1 MVMENN
7 SKNNIMS
14 SLFWKFAERI
24 GAQGVNLIVSIA
36 LARILAPED
45 YGAVA
50 LITIFI
56 AICNVFIE
64 NGLSTALIQKK
75 DADDLDFSSVFYCN
89 IAISTILYIVIFL
102 FAPVIAEFYGMSELT
117 LLIRVLGI
125 SILIAGLKSIQNA
138 YVSRKMIFKKFFICT
153 SVGTVGSAVVG
164 IWMAYNGYGVWALVV
179 QQLFNT
185 TVDTLML
192 WITVKWRPI
201 WAFSMDR
208 LKKLFHFGW
217 KMLCSALLD
226 RIYNELYG
234 LVIGRIY
241 NSESL
246 AYYNKGNQFP
256 AIIAENINGSISS
269 VMLPALS
276 NEQEDENKVKSM
288 MSRSIKLGSF
298 ILFPLMVGLAV
309 VAEIFVRLVLT
320 DKWLPAVPLMQLL
333 CFSYIFWPIHT
344 VNLQAISAMGRSDI
358 YLKLEIIK
366 KVIGIVAL
374 LISCPFGITVM
385 AVMKIVT
392 SIVSTFINSYPN
404 KKLLNY
410 TFKEQLRD
418 ILPAF
423 WVSIAMGAIVYAMG
437 KIVDVASMS
446 SIKLLLY
453 LILQIVT
460 GAVIYIGLARLF
472 KFDSLTYLINSI
484 KGKLRNIS
492 LEKEE

>member
-1 MVMENN
+1 MEGN
-7 SKNNIMS
+7 SRSKVMS

-56 AICNVFIE
+56 TISNVFVE
-64 NGLSTALIQKK
+64 QGFGTALIQKK

-89 IAISTILYIVIFL
+89 ILISIVLYVIVFL
-102 FAPVIAEFYGMSELT
+102 ASPLIAKFYNMPELVPV
-117 LLIRVLGI
+117 IRVLGI

-138 YVSRKMIFKKFFICT
+138 YVSRKMMFKKFFIST
-153 SVGTVGSAVVG
+153 SIGTIGSAVVG
-164 IWMAYNGYGVWALVV
+164 IWMAYNDFGVWALVT
-179 QQLFNT
+179 QQLLNT
-185 TVDTLML
+185 GVDTIML

-201 WAFSMDR
+201 WKFSMER
-208 LKKLFHFGW
+208 LKKLFSFGW
-217 KMLCSALLD
+217 KMLCSALIET
-226 RIYNELYG
+226 IYNELYG
-234 LVIGRIY
+234 LAIGKIY

-256 AIIAENINGSISS
+256 NLITENVNGSISS

-276 NEQEDENKVKSM
+276 NEQEDKEKVKSM
-288 MSRSIKLGSF
+288 MSRAIKTSSF
-298 ILFPLMVGLAV
+298 ILFPMMVGLAV
-309 VAEIFVRLVLT
+309 VAEPLVRLILT

-366 KVIGIVAL
+366 KVVGIVAL
-374 LISCPFGITVM
+374 IISCPFGITVM
-385 AVMKIVT
+385 VIMKIVT
-392 SIVSTFINSYPN
+392 SIISTFINSYPN
-404 KKLLNY
+404 KKLIGY
-410 TFKEQLRD
+410 TFKEQIKD

-423 WVSIAMGAIVYAMG
+423 ILSILMGVIVYGLGRILNIQLAISL
-437 KIVDVASMS
+437 KLFIFLIIQVIVGG
-446 SIKLLLY
+446 I
-453 LILQIVT
+453 
-460 GAVIYIGLARLF
+460 IYVGLAYVF
-472 KFDSLTYLINSI
+472 KLESLTYLINLV
-484 KGKLRNIS
+484 KRKLHIS
-492 LEKEE
+492 WGD

>member
-1 MVMENN
+1 MEKD
-7 SKNNIMS
+7 SKSKIMS

-24 GAQGVNLIVSIA
+24 GAQGVNLIVSIV

-89 IAISTILYIVIFL
+89 ILISTILYIIIFFTSPL
-102 FAPVIAEFYGMSELT
+102 IAKFYEIPELT
-117 LLIRVLGI
+117 ALIRVLGI
-125 SILIAGLKSIQNA
+125 SILIAGLKSVQNA
-138 YVSRKMIFKKFFICT
+138 YVSRKMIFKKFFIST
-153 SVGTVGSAVVG
+153 SVGTIGSAFVG
-164 IWMAYNGYGVWALVV
+164 IWMAYHGYGVWALVT

-201 WAFSMDR
+201 WAFSIER
-208 LKKLFHFGW
+208 LKKLFKFGW

-226 RIYNELYG
+226 RIYNELYE
-234 LVIGRIY
+234 LVIGKIY

-256 AIIAENINGSISS
+256 SIVAENINGSISS

-276 NEQEDENKVKSM
+276 NEQEDKEKVKRM
-288 MSRSIKLGSF
+288 MSRSMKLSSF
-298 ILFPLMVGLAV
+298 ILFPMMVGLAA
-309 VAEIFVRLVLT
+309 VAEVFVILVLT
-320 DKWLPAVPLMQLL
+320 DKWLQAVPLMQLL

-358 YLKLEIIK
+358 YLKLEVIK
-366 KVIGIVAL
+366 KVVGIVAL
-374 LISCPFGITVM
+374 LISCPFGVTVM
-385 AVMKIVT
+385 AIMKIIT
-392 SIVSTFINSYPN
+392 SIISIFINAYPN

-410 TFKEQLRD
+410 TLKEQFKD

-423 WVSIAMGAIVYAMG
+423 SISLVMGAIVFIMG
-437 KIVDVASMS
+437 KIINIASLS
-446 SIKLLLY
+446 PIKLLLY
-453 LILQIVT
+453 LILQVGV
-460 GAVIYIGLARLF
+460 GAVVYIGLAYVF
-472 KFDSLTYLINSI
+472 KFESFTYLINSI
-484 KGKLRNIS
+484 KSKLRNIAVDKT
-492 LEKEE
+492 E